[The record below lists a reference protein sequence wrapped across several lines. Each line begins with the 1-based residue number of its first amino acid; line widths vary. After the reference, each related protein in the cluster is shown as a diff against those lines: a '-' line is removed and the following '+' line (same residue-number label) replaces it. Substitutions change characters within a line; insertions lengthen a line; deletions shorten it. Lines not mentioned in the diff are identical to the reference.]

1 MITKELEMDKHKEE
15 YIKLSDVQAILERL
29 KKEPGYWHTGET
41 FYSGVYSVESEIVD
55 LPRIQL

>member
-1 MITKELEMDKHKEE
+1 MDTKENKEE

-41 FYSGVYSVESEIVD
+41 FYAGVYSVESEIVD
-55 LPRIQL
+55 LPRIQI

>member
-1 MITKELEMDKHKEE
+1 MDTKENKEE

-29 KKEPGYWHTGET
+29 KKEPGYWHYGET
-41 FYSGVYSVESEIVD
+41 FYAGVYSVESEIVN